1 MSASS
6 TQAFI
11 RFCHLLPRR
20 VVIFLI
26 ELYRTWVSPL
36 RLPTCRFE
44 PTCSGYAVEA
54 LTRHGFFYGGA
65 LSVIRLLKCGP
76 WHKPGYDPVPEESFR
91 WPWTPQPDQ
100 DSDDRPLDDQRLD
113 DQGLEDQQDQEFPST
128 HNGSADGG
136 PTVRGRVITED
147 TTISVGVSAKSEG

>member
-91 WPWTPQPDQ
+91 WPWMPRPDQ
-100 DSDDRPLDDQRLD
+100 GSDDQGSD
-113 DQGLEDQQDQEFPST
+113 DQGLGDQQDQEFPST

-136 PTVRGRVITED
+136 PAVRGRAITED

>member
-1 MSASS
+1 MTNRMS
-6 TQAFI
+6 TEAFI

-20 VVIFLI
+20 TVIFLI

-54 LTRHGFFYGGA
+54 LERHGFFYGGTLA
-65 LSVIRLLKCGP
+65 VVRLLKCGP

-91 WPWTPQPDQ
+91 WPWSARSGEQDRDQ
-100 DSDDRPLDDQRLD
+100 DFSSSRD
-113 DQGLEDQQDQEFPST
+113 E
-128 HNGSADGG
+128 SADGG
-136 PTVRGRVITED
+136 SDVRGRVITEN
-147 TTISVGVSAKSEG
+147 TTTSVGVSAKSEG